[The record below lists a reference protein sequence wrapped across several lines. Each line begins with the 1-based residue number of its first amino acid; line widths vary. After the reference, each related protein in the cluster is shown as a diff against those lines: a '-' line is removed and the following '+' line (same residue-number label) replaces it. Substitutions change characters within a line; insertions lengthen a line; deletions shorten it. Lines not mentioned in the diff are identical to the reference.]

1 MRIKTWQAVLIASIM
16 IYVVT
21 EMMIWAITGSGILCK

>member
-16 IYVVT
+16 IYIVT
-21 EMMIWAITGSGILCK
+21 EMMIWAITGSGILYK